1 MDWNSEQHKGA
12 LVVIPG
18 GAINHENADD
28 LHEHLIPA
36 VRQAADQG
44 DRLIIDFAAVDY
56 MSSVGLRAIMRAA
69 KEAQS
74 LTVSIAVANLNET
87 MADIFK
93 ISRFDKLFPVHDSV
107 EAALAI

>member
-1 MDWNSEQHKGA
+1 MDWHSEQHAGA

-28 LHEHLIPA
+28 LHGHLIPA

-69 KEAQS
+69 KEAQG